1 MLMRVFT
8 NIVWSVFLSF
18 IVVSCGSYWSQPVT
32 NKEARIGELTS
43 GSMKLKNMPKPTEQI
58 VAGVYNFRDQTGQ
71 YKNIETG
78 SSFSTA
84 ISQGGT
90 TILIKSLE
98 DSGWFTVVEREN
110 LGNLLNE
117 RNIINTTREQFS
129 RAGNTDQKPLPPLL
143 FAGILLE
150 GGVVSY
156 DTNIIT
162 GGSGARYFGVGGSS
176 QYREDRITVYL
187 RAVSTTNGKVLKTVY
202 VSKTILSQ
210 AVSANLFKYVNF
222 QRLLEVETGYTVNE
236 PVQLA
241 MKDAIEKAVEGIIIE
256 GIEDGLWKTKDGDV
270 MDNYLVAEYKKEKLV
285 DESTLLYDRKQRF
298 RHAKNE
304 LGFSGGVALLGGDLK
319 DKKVG
324 YSMRLDYTRSLTS
337 SLALNFNANPM
348 KLITGKS
355 FKNQL
360 YSVDANLRYMLLPND
375 NVSPYVYS
383 GVGMLGDYFMLA
395 HRKGKD
401 EFFFKVQYGLGMNFN
416 LSDDFALFAYGEHHV
431 PFTDKLEGVKSG
443 KRNDFYYTGGF
454 GVKFYF

>member
-1 MLMRVFT
+1 MRVFT
-8 NIVWSVFLSF
+8 NILWSVFLSLF
-18 IVVSCGSYWSQPVT
+18 VVSCGSYWNQPVT
-32 NKEARIGELTS
+32 NKSARIGELTS
-43 GSMKLKNMPKPTEQI
+43 GSMKLKNMPKPTEQV

-71 YKNIETG
+71 YKNIEVG

-117 RNIINTTREQFS
+117 RNIINTTREQFAK
-129 RAGNTDQKPLPPLL
+129 AGNTDQKPLPPLL

-162 GGSGARYFGVGGSS
+162 GGSGARYFGVGGSV

-222 QRLLEVETGYTVNE
+222 QRLLEVEMGYTVNE

-241 MKDAIEKAVEGIIIE
+241 MKDAIEKAVESIIVE
-256 GIEDGLWKTKDGDV
+256 GIEDGLWKTKDGDL
-270 MDNYLVAEYKKEKLV
+270 MDSFLVAEYKKEKV
-285 DESTLLYDRKQRF
+285 IDESTLVYDRKQRF
-298 RHAKNE
+298 RHTKNE
-304 LGFSGGVALLGGDLK
+304 VGLSGGGAYLDGDLK

-324 YSMRLDYTRSLTS
+324 YSVKLDYTRSLS
-337 SLALNFNANPM
+337 SSFAWNLSVNPM
-348 KLITGKS
+348 QLKTGKS

-360 YSVDANLRYMLLPND
+360 YSIDTNLRYMLLPND
-375 NVSPYVYS
+375 NVSPYVY
-383 GVGMLGDYFMLA
+383 GGIGMLGDYFMLA
-395 HRKGKD
+395 NREGKD
-401 EFFFKVQYGLGMNFN
+401 EFFFKAQYGLGLIFN
-416 LSDDFALFAYGEHHV
+416 LSDDFSLFAYGEHHL
-431 PFTDKLEGVKSG
+431 PFSDKLEGVKSG
-443 KRNDFYYTGGF
+443 KRNDFYYTGGL